1 MSRTFLYRPAF
12 CSSLRSGCHRHGRAY
27 GVDAGAVART
37 VDVGAA
43 VGDVVPV
50 GDVDAVGEGVGEGV
64 WLTGTLGLGVAETVG
79 LGDGADGLA
88 GLVAGGRRLVGVAP
102 TRVPWVHYWREL
114 AHAPHTPPTV
124 AT

>member
-1 MSRTFLYRPAF
+1 M
-12 CSSLRSGCHRHGRAY
+12 
-27 GVDAGAVART
+27 ART

-79 LGDGADGLA
+79 LGGGADGLA
-88 GLVAGGRRLVGVAP
+88 GLVAGGRWLVVGATRCVLWLTCGRALVDAP
-102 TRVPWVHYWREL
+102 
-114 AHAPHTPPTV
+114 AAPP
-124 AT
+124 ASAAW

>member
-64 WLTGTLGLGVAETVG
+64 WLTGTLGLGVAATVG
-79 LGDGADGLA
+79 LRGGAEGLA
-88 GLVAGGRRLVGVAP
+88 GLVAGRSQPCVGAP
-102 TRVPWVHYWREL
+102 PLRSG
-114 AHAPHTPPTV
+114 A
-124 AT
+124 

>member
-79 LGDGADGLA
+79 LRGGADGLA
-88 GLVAGGRRLVGVAP
+88 GLVAGGGR
-102 TRVPWVHYWREL
+102 PWVG
-114 AHAPHTPPTV
+114 PPPLV
-124 AT
+124 RLPPARPALRG

>member
-64 WLTGTLGLGVAETVG
+64 WLTGTLGLGVAATVG

-88 GLVAGGRRLVGVAP
+88 GTVAGRRSGRVSVHVRVARLRARRAP
-102 TRVPWVHYWREL
+102 TARRS
-114 AHAPHTPPTV
+114 
-124 AT
+124 